1 MAVRNRPAE
10 TCRVALFLEE
20 FFDAGDV
27 FGHVDTYRI
36 VFDFGYA
43 NLPTVFEPAELLEL
57 FDALELAL
65 GQGGIFEEGVALE
78 HVKAEMF

>member
-1 MAVRNRPAE
+1 M
-10 TCRVALFLEE
+10 EE

-27 FGHVDTYRI
+27 CRDVDAYRI
-36 VFDFGYA
+36 VLDLGYA
-43 NLPTVFEPAELLEL
+43 NLPAVFEPAELLEL

-65 GQGGIFEEGVALE
+65 GQGGIFEEGIALE

>member
-1 MAVRNRPAE
+1 M
-10 TCRVALFLEE
+10 EE

-27 FGHVDTYRI
+27 FGRVDAYRI

-43 NLPTVFEPAELLEL
+43 NLPAVFEPAELLEL

-65 GQGGIFEEGVALE
+65 GQSRIFEEGLALE
-78 HVKAEMF
+78 HVKSEMF

>member
-1 MAVRNRPAE
+1 
-10 TCRVALFLEE
+10 LEC

-27 FGHVDTYRI
+27 FGDVDAYGI

-43 NLPTVFEPAELLEL
+43 NLPAVFEPAELLEL

-65 GQGGIFEEGVALE
+65 GQGGIFEEGVTLE
-78 HVKAEMF
+78 DVKAEMF